1 METGQIAD
9 AMEKRLK
16 TWKRERLLWQQQQ
29 QQHPS
34 TFFTLPQRLH
44 RECLQHSFFTRT
56 NSTAIVVNVHV
67 Y

>member
-16 TWKRERLLWQQQQ
+16 TWKRERLVPLVWQQ

-34 TFFTLPQRLH
+34 TFFTLLPLRLH
-44 RECLQHSFFTRT
+44 RE
-56 NSTAIVVNVHV
+56 